1 MVDDSKGDDCMGKNM
16 NFRLSNRNYYKNKWV
31 DVKNTL
37 KEDIFYRKE
46 TLCLKIGN
54 T

>member
-1 MVDDSKGDDCMGKNM
+1 MGENM
-16 NFRLSNRNYYKNKWV
+16 NFRLLNRNCYKNKLI

-37 KEDIFYRKE
+37 KEGMFDRKE

>member
-1 MVDDSKGDDCMGKNM
+1 MGKNM
-16 NFRLSNRNYYKNKWV
+16 NFRLLNRNYYKNKLM
-31 DVKNTL
+31 DVTNTL
-37 KEDIFYRKE
+37 KEGVFYRKE